1 MAQQAPSAGPA
12 PAAPQP
18 APSVIWIPPGTVWR
32 VRLEE
37 TLDTKRN
44 RPGDGFSASL
54 TQPIRVQGEVIV
66 PRGTRCSG
74 HLVESKPSGR
84 LRGRA
89 WMSLTLDSF
98 DLGGMRYDLHVS
110 RVSLHS
116 GNHKKRNLVLIG
128 GGSGVGTVIGAIAGG
143 PVGAVVGAGAGGAAG
158 TVGDAITGKKNVR
171 LRVETT
177 LAFFQRA
184 PVPVEE

>member
-1 MAQQAPSAGPA
+1 
-12 PAAPQP
+12 
-18 APSVIWIPPGTVWR
+18 
-32 VRLEE
+32 
-37 TLDTKRN
+37 
-44 RPGDGFSASL
+44 
-54 TQPIRVQGEVIV
+54 
-66 PRGTRCSG
+66 
-74 HLVESKPSGR
+74 
-84 LRGRA
+84 
-89 WMSLTLDSF
+89 MSLTLDSF